1 MSQPSTELQIDFG
14 SIVGGPAQPA
24 AGTADSAIAN
34 VVGSVV
40 GSTEPKTLVCAD
52 LLTPAQR
59 EQAEKAALQ
68 LYPQMLANTD
78 ALATFGTSAIDGV
91 NAQVQRIFR
100 EVGPVRIPELT
111 SIMHEIN
118 DRMRDFRHKYD
129 PKDPKVRETFD
140 KFMDSVKGLFRKGRD
155 LVEMLFEEARSVEQ
169 QLDRIAGTLVEK
181 QQQLK
186 RNVVLCDELYKANEA
201 AIGQLIGAIAVMELI
216 RDAAVADARSITINP
231 GDVDKRD
238 KEERLARVTE
248 FIQAIEVRINEFQ
261 QRLFVAW
268 STSPQVRNIRLL
280 NYGLGQ
286 RLALLVNLTIPTMKL
301 TIAQWGLLL
310 QANQA
315 AQMQQAVADGAN
327 EVLSAYASAA
337 GTAVP
342 QIARLI
348 QTPTIRPETIME
360 VAASIDAQ
368 AKGIED
374 AVRFGQ
380 QARNEVVTAIVTAQ
394 ESMSASSQQLSRNVV
409 DLVTKARQP
418 LALPPAPQLPAS
430 VLEQAGTLVPR
441 ENA

>member
-1 MSQPSTELQIDFG
+1 MTSPASSEGSLQIDFG
-14 SIVGGPAQPA
+14 SIVGGPAEPVAGPADQAITALVASGQPR
-24 AGTADSAIAN
+24 
-34 VVGSVV
+34 
-40 GSTEPKTLVCAD
+40 TLVCAD

-59 EQAEKAALQ
+59 DQAGVLAKQ
-68 LYPQMLANTD
+68 LYPQMLTNTD
-78 ALATFGTSAIDGV
+78 QLANFGSGAIEGV
-91 NAQVQRIFR
+91 NAQVQRIFH

-111 SIMHEIN
+111 AIMHEIN

-129 PKDPKVRETFD
+129 PSDPRVRETFD
-140 KFMDSVKGLFRKGRD
+140 KFMDAIKGIFRKGRD
-155 LVEMLFEEARSVEQ
+155 MVEMLFEEARSVER

-201 AIGQLIGAIAVMELI
+201 AIGQLVGVIAVMEMV
-216 RDAAVADARSITINP
+216 RDIAIADAKAIVIGP
-231 GDVDKRD
+231 ADPDKRD
-238 KEERLARVTE
+238 KEERLSRITE
-248 FIQAIEVRINEFQ
+248 FIQAIEVRINEYQ

-327 EVLSAYASAA
+327 EVLSAYASAS
-337 GTAVP
+337 GQAVP

-348 QTPTIRPETIME
+348 QTPTLRPETILE

-374 AVRFGQ
+374 AVKYGDA
-380 QARNEVVTAIVTAQ
+380 ARAEVVTAIVTAQ
-394 ESMSASSQQLSRNVV
+394 ESMSASSQQLSKNVV
-409 DLVTKARQP
+409 DLVTRARKP
-418 LALPPAPQLPAS
+418 LELPPAPEIPAS
-430 VLEQAGTLVPR
+430 VLESAPAV
-441 ENA
+441 NA